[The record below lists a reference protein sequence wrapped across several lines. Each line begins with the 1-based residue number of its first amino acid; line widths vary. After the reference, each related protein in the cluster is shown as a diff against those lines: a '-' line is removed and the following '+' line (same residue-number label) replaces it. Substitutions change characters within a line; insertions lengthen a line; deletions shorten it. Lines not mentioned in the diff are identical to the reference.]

1 MIWNYEI
8 NMIFYDVSEI
18 LKVKAEYNIISA
30 STFHSINRTKY
41 TEYTE
46 VFVCYIMV

>member
-8 NMIFYDVSEI
+8 KMIFLGVIIIEE
-18 LKVKAEYNIISA
+18 AEYNIISA
-30 STFHSINRTKY
+30 STLHSINVTKSS
-41 TEYTE
+41 EYTE

>member
-8 NMIFYDVSEI
+8 KMIFLGVIIIEE
-18 LKVKAEYNIISA
+18 VEYNIILV
-30 STFHSINRTKY
+30 FIFYLINVIKFS
-41 TEYTE
+41 EYIE